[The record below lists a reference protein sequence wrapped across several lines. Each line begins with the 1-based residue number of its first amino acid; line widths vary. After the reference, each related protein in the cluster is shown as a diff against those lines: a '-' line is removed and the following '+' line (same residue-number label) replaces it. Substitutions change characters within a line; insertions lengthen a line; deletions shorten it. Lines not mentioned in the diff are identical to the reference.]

1 MNPEYTYSTLT
12 LEEAIV
18 LMVRDG
24 AKIGNERWANTEYLY
39 YSDGRF
45 LDEDGLDQD
54 LRDLREDGYV
64 MFKQQDTY
72 NMTQRFVQLKSEP
85 DICFIEEGTDAFF
98 IKYFPDTEYNSTVIK
113 EWTYPQ

>member
-1 MNPEYTYSTLT
+1 MNPECTYSTLT

-24 AKIGNERWANTEYLY
+24 VKVGNERWNDTEYLY

-45 LDEDGLDQD
+45 LDEDDLAQELSGLPK
-54 LRDLREDGYV
+54 DGYV
-64 MFKQQDTY
+64 MFKEQDTY
-72 NMTQRFVQLKSEP
+72 NMTRRFVQLKSEP
-85 DICFIEEGTDAFF
+85 DICFIEEGTEAFF